1 MFSTEGQEKEQLALI
16 QKIRNDPWEFSKY
29 VFTKDESDKKNPIK
43 RFPYELDYIKLY
55 MRVWVRENRIAVP
68 KSRRMKMTWTNVVL
82 HLWDAWFHVGRH
94 EGIVSKKEE
103 DANFLIQDRFKF
115 IVENLDKKI
124 PRHLL
129 PRHESKWCHLTFPE
143 IHSKIQGFPQGEGQM
158 RQFTLSN
165 IMADEIA
172 FWEQAEGS
180 YSASLPT
187 LEGGG
192 RFTAVS
198 SPAPGFFKRL
208 CLDRFDDKDLAEQK
222 EESTVEK
229 RYPIEGVEMWKN
241 KSNEFTVFQLHYT
254 ADPSKRSKEFK
265 SGAKKGMS
273 QKRYN
278 QEYELQ
284 WETFAGHPVYSDFSS
299 IFHGSKEKLYPH
311 LGLPLLRGWDFGLCY
326 SDDTEV
332 MTKDGWKLFK
342 DLTMQDEMAT
352 LNSKTFELEYEK
364 PKKLVC
370 FDYEEEMLEW
380 ENNNIS
386 MMVTP
391 EHRIPYSRR
400 DTPDIMRFARA
411 DQLEKEMSA
420 HRYVY
425 MNAKWNGED
434 RRNIMGW
441 EPTTWASFMGMYLSE
456 GCCDKVKNRVTVY
469 QKECR
474 VDFQE
479 ALDKTG
485 LDWIRSEKN
494 ISWRATDK
502 KLNDYLKKFGTS
514 KKKYIPRIIKD
525 GSIEVI
531 KEFIKF
537 YTAGD
542 GHIRTRPNGSEEHT
556 IFTASKIMA
565 DDFQECALKIGWT
578 ARIREV
584 GPTESYYEKEDR
596 IIKSSGGYSI
606 SFKKGFSRCEL
617 FQKDFKRVKYSG
629 KIYCA
634 SVSHHTLYVRRKG
647 RAHWNGNT
655 PACIVCQLQG
665 QTLVVL
671 KEFTAVNMGTD
682 RFSDIVLPECA
693 LEFPQWTDQKKD
705 YLDFIDASG
714 MFRKDTNE
722 ETNASVLAGKGL
734 VCQAGAVSWEPRR
747 RSVEKFL
754 IRVHKAE
761 PCFQLNLTEC
771 PMLVK
776 GFNGG
781 YRYPDSSMDLEP
793 NKIRP
798 LKDEHSHIHDALQ
811 MVTSR
816 ISQIM
821 VRQKVTIPTPKY
833 KQNY

>member
-1 MFSTEGQEKEQLALI
+1 MFTTEGQEKEQLALI

-55 MRVWVRENRIAVP
+55 MRVWEKENRIAVP

-82 HLWDAWFHVGRH
+82 HLWDAWFHIGRH

-115 IVENLDKKI
+115 IVENLDPVI

-129 PRHESKWCHLTFPE
+129 PRHEPKWCHLTFPE

-241 KSNEFTVFQLHYT
+241 KGNEFTIFQLHYT
-254 ADPSKRSKEFK
+254 ADPAKRSKEFK
-265 SGAKKGMS
+265 HGVKKGMS

-311 LGLPLLRGWDFGLCY
+311 LGLPLLRGWDFGL
-326 SDDTEV
+326 
-332 MTKDGWKLFK
+332 
-342 DLTMQDEMAT
+342 
-352 LNSKTFELEYEK
+352 
-364 PKKLVC
+364 
-370 FDYEEEMLEW
+370 
-380 ENNNIS
+380 
-386 MMVTP
+386 
-391 EHRIPYSRR
+391 
-400 DTPDIMRFARA
+400 
-411 DQLEKEMSA
+411 
-420 HRYVY
+420 
-425 MNAKWNGED
+425 
-434 RRNIMGW
+434 
-441 EPTTWASFMGMYLSE
+441 
-456 GCCDKVKNRVTVY
+456 
-469 QKECR
+469 
-474 VDFQE
+474 
-479 ALDKTG
+479 
-485 LDWIRSEKN
+485 
-494 ISWRATDK
+494 
-502 KLNDYLKKFGTS
+502 
-514 KKKYIPRIIKD
+514 
-525 GSIEVI
+525 
-531 KEFIKF
+531 
-537 YTAGD
+537 
-542 GHIRTRPNGSEEHT
+542 
-556 IFTASKIMA
+556 
-565 DDFQECALKIGWT
+565 
-578 ARIREV
+578 
-584 GPTESYYEKEDR
+584 
-596 IIKSSGGYSI
+596 
-606 SFKKGFSRCEL
+606 
-617 FQKDFKRVKYSG
+617 
-629 KIYCA
+629 
-634 SVSHHTLYVRRKG
+634 
-647 RAHWNGNT
+647 T
-655 PACIVCQLQG
+655 PACIICQLQG
-665 QTLVVL
+665 QTLVVF
-671 KEFTAVNMGTD
+671 KEFVAVNMGTD

-734 VCQAGAVSWEPRR
+734 MCQAGAVSWEPRR

-761 PCFQLNLTEC
+761 PCFQVNLTEC
-771 PMLVK
+771 PMLIK

-821 VRQKVTIPTPKY
+821 VRQRVNIPSPKY
-833 KQNY
+833 KQKY